1 MSIHHSEAD
10 DQVPPAWSADL
21 ARRLQD
27 VGAIIE
33 YYSYPGAPHSFRGDD
48 RRLFMER
55 TLVFF
60 DRYVKNGG

>member
-1 MSIHHSEAD
+1 M
-10 DQVPPAWSADL
+10 PPAWSADL

-27 VGAIIE
+27 VGAIVE